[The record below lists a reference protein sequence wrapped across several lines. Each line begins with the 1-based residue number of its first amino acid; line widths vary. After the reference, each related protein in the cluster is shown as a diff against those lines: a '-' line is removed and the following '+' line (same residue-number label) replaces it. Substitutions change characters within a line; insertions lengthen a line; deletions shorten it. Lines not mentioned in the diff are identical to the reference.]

1 VVVLDEWRMESRVAT
16 GLVDGQ
22 TGSCRVAVL
31 RLVGR
36 EFYVLTECQ
45 NICLVYGSGATAWCL
60 LACVGLESALLQMLR
75 QIRANL

>member
-1 VVVLDEWRMESRVAT
+1 MESRVAT

-36 EFYVLTECQ
+36 EFYVLTEK